1 VDEYLSEK
9 EQIAQIR
16 EWWREN
22 GWYLVGG
29 VALGVLLLVGWNQYQ
44 AYQDREAE
52 AAAAL
57 YQTLKEAV
65 DGSKPDEATAVLS
78 RLRNEHPSSAYTDQ
92 AGLLVARMLLI
103 SSPERAAEELRF
115 VMNTTDERELAMVA
129 RLRLARVLAY
139 REQYDD
145 ALQLLDVAEPGQF
158 AGRLSEIKGDI
169 HVARGE
175 TEAARVA
182 YLTALTASGA
192 EVLDRNFL
200 QMKLNDLPSTAAGAA
215 EPAAAAPSAVPA
227 PESVIDEPAPAPA
240 AEEPA
245 PAEEGA

>member
-1 VDEYLSEK
+1 MDEFLSEK

-29 VALGVLLLVGWNQYQ
+29 VALGVLLLVGWNQYR
-44 AYQDREAE
+44 AYQDRQGE

-65 DGSKPDEATAVLS
+65 DGAKPDEATAALS
-78 RLRNEHPSSAYTDQ
+78 RLRNQHASSAYTDQ
-92 AGLLVARMLLI
+92 AGLMVARMLLI

-139 REQYDD
+139 REQYDE

-182 YLTALTASGA
+182 YLSAMTAPGA

-215 EPAAAAPSAVPA
+215 EPAAAAPSAAPA
-227 PESVIDEPAPAPA
+227 PESAPDEPAPAAA
-240 AEEPA
+240 AEAPA

>member
-22 GWYLVGG
+22 GWYLIGG
-29 VALGVLLLVGWNQYQ
+29 VALGALLLFGWNRYQ
-44 AYQDREAE
+44 AYQDSQAE
-52 AAAAL
+52 AAGAL
-57 YQTLKEAV
+57 YQSIKAAV
-65 DGSKPDEATAVLS
+65 EGSKPDEATALLTQ
-78 RLRNEHPSSAYTDQ
+78 LRNEHPSSAYTDQ
-92 AGLLVARMLLI
+92 AGLLIARMLVI

-115 VMNTTDERELAMVA
+115 VMNTADERELSMVA

-139 REQYDD
+139 REQYDE

-158 AGRLSEIKGDI
+158 AGRLNEIKGDI

-182 YLTALTASGA
+182 YLTAMTASGA
-192 EVLDRNFL
+192 EVLDRSFL
-200 QMKLNDLPSTAAGAA
+200 QMKLNDLPSGADGA
-215 EPAAAAPSAVPA
+215 EPAAS
-227 PESVIDEPAPAPA
+227 ESPVAPAPA
-240 AEEPA
+240 EPAAGSSAAEPA